1 MRYLHK
7 KTLLI
12 IAIVAIILGAGV
24 YATINQSS
32 QDNGGKTTASTA
44 TSTSTSSSTVT
55 SESSVSSEPQS
66 STEVSEELDLSNSDE
81 TPEELLPNLDKNS
94 AVLATTEMLKELQK
108 SPDGKSTLAER
119 MEKVS
124 GDNFKEDEIFTEAGW
139 NYIYL
144 SDFMST
150 DPRGKKLTA
159 QSLLSVIHSIEEN
172 DNKDL
177 NASDVDYSGVVYLD
191 PTLKAAYIPVDLY
204 TNAATN
210 LSFEMVFI
218 NGEWKLQP
226 YTLISQI
233 ALKTV
238 EATNAETD
246 SSN

>member
-1 MRYLHK
+1 MKYLYK

-12 IAIVAIILGAGV
+12 IVIVAIILGAGV
-24 YATINQSS
+24 YAIKNQAS
-32 QDNGGKTTASTA
+32 QNNDKKTTSTVM
-44 TSTSTSSSTVT
+44 STSTSSSTVT

-66 STEVSEELDLSNSDE
+66 STEVSEELDLSNPDE
-81 TPEELLPNLDKNS
+81 TVDELLPNLDKNS

-119 MEKVS
+119 MEKAS
-124 GDNFKEDEIFTEAGW
+124 GDNFKEDEIFTKAGW

-191 PTLKAAYIPVDLY
+191 PTLKAAYVPVDLY

-210 LSFEMVFI
+210 LSFEMVLI

-233 ALKTV
+233 ALKSV
-238 EATNAETD
+238 ETANAETD